1 MNWWTGLVAYCEDT
15 VIPKN
20 IVKIYPNNK
29 PWVKKQLKDFLKKKK
44 LAFRQNNLQ
53 ELHSI
58 QKEIKREIKRAKWDY
73 KLKVEHKLSNNLL
86 GSAWDSIK
94 TMVGLNDKKGKR
106 CHWKASPQTYPW
118 PKN

>member
-15 VIPKN
+15 VIPKKV
-20 IVKIYPNNK
+20 VKIYPNNK

-58 QKEIKREIKRAKWDY
+58 QKEIKREIKRAK
-73 KLKVEHKLSNNLL
+73 
-86 GSAWDSIK
+86 
-94 TMVGLNDKKGKR
+94 
-106 CHWKASPQTYPW
+106 
-118 PKN
+118 